1 MVNDYDFQS
10 IEQKWQDKWAKEG
23 LYKVSEDSDKP
34 KKYVLEMFPYP
45 SGEIHMGHVRNYSI
59 GDAIARYSRMKG
71 FNVLYP
77 MGFDAFGLPAENAA
91 IERGIHPKVWT
102 FDNIETM
109 RTQLSRL
116 GLSYDWN
123 REVVT
128 ADPEYYKWGQWLFL
142 KFLEKGLAYRKK
154 AQVNWC
160 PKCETVLANEQVEAG
175 LCWRCESEVE
185 NKKLE
190 QWFFKITE
198 YAEQLLA
205 DLDQLEG
212 WPERVKLMQKNW
224 IGKSTGAYVDFT
236 LESKKGEK
244 TVTVFTTRPDT
255 LFGATFFLLAPE
267 HSLVDEITT
276 DEQKEAVENFRK
288 EVAKET
294 EIDRTATDIPKKGV
308 FTGAYVTN
316 PVSGE
321 RIPVWLADYVMMEY
335 GTGAVMAVP
344 AHDQRDFEFARKYDI
359 DIKVVISNPDEKL
372 DASKMKEA
380 YTGEGPMVDSG
391 SFDSTFSLD
400 GIKKVSDWLEKEGK
414 GKSAVTYRLRDWL
427 ISRQRYWGN
436 PIPVIYCEKCG
447 TQPVPYE
454 DLPVVLPEDVD
465 VSKSGSPLAKDA
477 GFYETT
483 CPQCGG
489 KAKRE
494 TDTMDTFTCSSWYF
508 LRYTSP
514 KEDKTAFN
522 KKAADYWMPVDQYIG
537 GIEHAILHLLY
548 ARFFTK
554 VVRDLGLV
562 DVDEPFKNLLTQGM
576 VLKDGAKMSKS
587 KGNTV
592 DPNYILDKYGADTA
606 RLFIL
611 FASPPE
617 KDLDFSDDGV
627 EGSFRFIK
635 RVWRIVQSSL
645 ELIEKASE
653 TDLSKEDKK
662 LQQKTHQTIKKVSAD
677 LDRFNLNTAIAAI
690 MELVNTMY
698 KYVEKGSVNKKVLTE
713 AITKLTVLLA
723 PFAPYLAEELWH
735 LNGKKDS
742 IHIQEWPAYDENV
755 AAAEEITLVVQ
766 VNGKVRDRIQVST
779 DVSEDEMKELA
790 LASERT
796 KSFTADKEIVK
807 VVTIPK
813 KLVNIVV
820 K

>member
-10 IEQKWQDKWAKEG
+10 IEKKWQDKWVKDE
-23 LYKVSEDSDKP
+23 LYKVDEVSDKP

-59 GDAIARYSRMKG
+59 GDAIARFSRMQG

-102 FDNIETM
+102 FDNIKTM
-109 RTQLSRL
+109 RVQLSRL
-116 GLSYDWN
+116 GLSYDWD

-128 ADPEYYKWGQWLFL
+128 ADPDYYKWGQWLFL
-142 KFLEKGLAYRKK
+142 KFYEKGLAYRKK
-154 AQVNWC
+154 SKVNWC

-175 LCWRCESEVE
+175 FCWRCESEVE
-185 NKKLE
+185 SKQLE

-212 WPERVKLMQKNW
+212 WPERVRLMQKNW

-236 LESKKGEK
+236 LKSEDQKKI
-244 TVTVFTTRPDT
+244 TVFTTRPDT
-255 LFGATFFLLAPE
+255 LFGATFFLLSPE
-267 HSLVDEITT
+267 HPLVDEITT
-276 DEQKEAVENFRK
+276 DEQKEAVEDFQK

-294 EIDRTATDIPKKGV
+294 EIDRTAVDIDKKGV
-308 FTGAYVTN
+308 FTGAYVIN
-316 PVSGE
+316 PVNGAE
-321 RIPVWLADYVMMEY
+321 VPVWLADYVLMEY

-344 AHDQRDFEFARKYDI
+344 AHDQRDFEFAKKYDI
-359 DIKVVISNPDEKL
+359 PIRVVIQNEEKDL
-372 DASKMKEA
+372 DVAQMNEA
-380 YTGEGPMVDSG
+380 YTGEGPMVDSAE
-391 SFDSTFSLD
+391 FDNTFSLD
-400 GIKKVSDWLEKEGK
+400 GIKKVSDWLQDQGK
-414 GKSAVTYRLRDWL
+414 GKTATTYRLRDWL

-436 PIPVIYCEKCG
+436 PIPIIYCDKCG
-447 TQPVPYE
+447 IQPVPFD
-454 DLPVVLPEDVD
+454 DLPVALPEDVD
-465 VSKSGSPLAKDA
+465 VSKSGSPLARDEN
-477 GFYETT
+477 FYKTS

-489 KAKRE
+489 EAKRE

-514 KEDKTAFN
+514 KEEQTAFN
-522 KKAADYWMPVDQYIG
+522 KRAADYWMAVDQYIG

-562 DVDEPFKNLLTQGM
+562 EVDEPFTNLLTQGM

-592 DPNYILDKYGADTA
+592 DPNNILDKYGADTA

-617 KDLDFSDDGV
+617 KDLDWSDDGV

-635 RVWRIVQSSL
+635 RVWRIVEASL
-645 ELIEKASE
+645 EKIKSAQDTELTKDDRA
-653 TDLSKEDKK
+653 
-662 LQQKTHQTIKKVSAD
+662 LQQKTHQTIKKVSDD
-677 LDRFNLNTAIAAI
+677 LNRFNLNTAIAAT
-690 MELVNTMY
+690 MELVNAMY
-698 KYVEKGSVNKKVLTE
+698 KYVEKESVNKTVLQE
-713 AITKLTVLLA
+713 ATTCLALLLA
-723 PFAPYLAEELWH
+723 PFAPHLAEELWH
-735 LNGKKDS
+735 MLGNKES
-742 IHIQEWPAYDENV
+742 IHTQSWPTYEEKL
-755 AAAEEITLVVQ
+755 AAVEEITLIVQ
-766 VNGKVRDRIQVST
+766 INGKVRDRIQASA
-779 DVSEDEMKELA
+779 DIGEEEMKELA

-796 KSFTADKEIVK
+796 KSFTVDKEIVK

>member
-1 MVNDYDFQS
+1 
-10 IEQKWQDKWAKEG
+10 
-23 LYKVSEDSDKP
+23 
-34 KKYVLEMFPYP
+34 
-45 SGEIHMGHVRNYSI
+45 
-59 GDAIARYSRMKG
+59 
-71 FNVLYP
+71 
-77 MGFDAFGLPAENAA
+77 
-91 IERGIHPKVWT
+91 
-102 FDNIETM
+102 
-109 RTQLSRL
+109 
-116 GLSYDWN
+116 
-123 REVVT
+123 
-128 ADPEYYKWGQWLFL
+128 
-142 KFLEKGLAYRKK
+142 
-154 AQVNWC
+154 
-160 PKCETVLANEQVEAG
+160 
-175 LCWRCESEVE
+175 
-185 NKKLE
+185 
-190 QWFFKITE
+190 
-198 YAEQLLA
+198 
-205 DLDQLEG
+205 
-212 WPERVKLMQKNW
+212 
-224 IGKSTGAYVDFT
+224 
-236 LESKKGEK
+236 
-244 TVTVFTTRPDT
+244 
-255 LFGATFFLLAPE
+255 
-267 HSLVDEITT
+267 
-276 DEQKEAVENFRK
+276 
-288 EVAKET
+288 
-294 EIDRTATDIPKKGV
+294 
-308 FTGAYVTN
+308 
-316 PVSGE
+316 
-321 RIPVWLADYVMMEY
+321 
-335 GTGAVMAVP
+335 
-344 AHDQRDFEFARKYDI
+344 
-359 DIKVVISNPDEKL
+359 
-372 DASKMKEA
+372 
-380 YTGEGPMVDSG
+380 MVDSG
-391 SFDSTFSLD
+391 PFDSTFSLD
-400 GIKKVSDWLEKEGK
+400 GIKKVSDWLEKQGK

-436 PIPVIYCEKCG
+436 PIPVIYCDKCG

-465 VSKSGSPLAKDA
+465 VSKGGSPLARDA
-477 GFYETT
+477 GYYETT

-514 KEDKTAFN
+514 KEDETAFN

-742 IHIQEWPAYDENV
+742 VHIQEWPAYDENV

>member
-344 AHDQRDFEFARKYDI
+344 AHDQRDFE
-359 DIKVVISNPDEKL
+359 
-372 DASKMKEA
+372 
-380 YTGEGPMVDSG
+380 
-391 SFDSTFSLD
+391 
-400 GIKKVSDWLEKEGK
+400 
-414 GKSAVTYRLRDWL
+414 
-427 ISRQRYWGN
+427 
-436 PIPVIYCEKCG
+436 
-447 TQPVPYE
+447 
-454 DLPVVLPEDVD
+454 
-465 VSKSGSPLAKDA
+465 
-477 GFYETT
+477 
-483 CPQCGG
+483 
-489 KAKRE
+489 
-494 TDTMDTFTCSSWYF
+494 
-508 LRYTSP
+508 
-514 KEDKTAFN
+514 
-522 KKAADYWMPVDQYIG
+522 
-537 GIEHAILHLLY
+537 
-548 ARFFTK
+548 
-554 VVRDLGLV
+554 
-562 DVDEPFKNLLTQGM
+562 
-576 VLKDGAKMSKS
+576 
-587 KGNTV
+587 
-592 DPNYILDKYGADTA
+592 
-606 RLFIL
+606 
-611 FASPPE
+611 
-617 KDLDFSDDGV
+617 
-627 EGSFRFIK
+627 
-635 RVWRIVQSSL
+635 
-645 ELIEKASE
+645 
-653 TDLSKEDKK
+653 
-662 LQQKTHQTIKKVSAD
+662 
-677 LDRFNLNTAIAAI
+677 
-690 MELVNTMY
+690 
-698 KYVEKGSVNKKVLTE
+698 
-713 AITKLTVLLA
+713 
-723 PFAPYLAEELWH
+723 
-735 LNGKKDS
+735 
-742 IHIQEWPAYDENV
+742 
-755 AAAEEITLVVQ
+755 
-766 VNGKVRDRIQVST
+766 
-779 DVSEDEMKELA
+779 
-790 LASERT
+790 
-796 KSFTADKEIVK
+796 
-807 VVTIPK
+807 
-813 KLVNIVV
+813 
-820 K
+820 